1 MFEGSVGM
9 LDWSRILFSAFVESY
24 IYPLLCSCVVNKRES
39 T

>member
-24 IYPLLCSCVVNKRES
+24 IIFYSVVVL
-39 T
+39 